1 MRYISSTNPAY
12 ALLRKLLLMLCCL
25 PFAGK
30 AGDPQHLF
38 SNKSTTNAQIVRT
51 WLFTQAGSMADGN
64 AVVYGPQY
72 SNTVDIW
79 DAMKMTNP
87 GENFGLLRQGY
98 TLAIEARQPVSSD
111 TMFFKMTNLGAT
123 NYKLK
128 IVHEGM
134 QAVTNATCQ
143 LVDNYL
149 NTHTPVSYND
159 TTYISVPLTSDPA
172 SRAQNRLML
181 VYKPVGLVIL
191 PVSFLSFEVLNM
203 PDKEVKLNWSV
214 KNETEILNY
223 SVEKSEKGDDFYS
236 VGSIL
241 PYNNQIGNATYSFQQ
256 KLTAGPIHYYRIK
269 AKSKSGKEEL
279 TKIIQLS
286 ITKSAAGINI
296 FPNPVVG
303 KNVQVDYIS
312 GVPGKISVQ
321 LTNAFGKPIYQQNL
335 INTSAGTK
343 LQLPLPNNT
352 PAGIYYLRV
361 TAGDG
366 TVVQQQILLL

>member
-1 MRYISSTNPAY
+1 MRYLSFTNPGY
-12 ALLRKLLLMLCCL
+12 ALLHKLLLIICCL

-30 AGDPQHLF
+30 AGEPQHLF

-72 SNTVDIW
+72 SNTVDVW

-87 GENFGLLRQGY
+87 GENFGLLRHGY
-98 TLAIEARQPVSSD
+98 TLAVEARQPVSSD

-134 QAVTNATCQ
+134 QAVTNATCE

-159 TTYISVPLTSDPA
+159 TTYIAVPLTSDPA
-172 SRAQNRLML
+172 SRVQNRLML

-191 PVSFLSFEVLNM
+191 PVSFLSFEVLNVQ
-203 PDKEVKLNWSV
+203 DNEVKLNWSV
-214 KNETEILNY
+214 TNETDILNY
-223 SVEKSEKGDDFYS
+223 SIETSEKGDNFYA
-236 VGSIL
+236 VGSIS
-241 PYNNQIGNATYSFQQ
+241 PYNNQLGNAAYSFKQ
-256 KLTAGPIHYYRIK
+256 KLAAGPIHYYRIR

-286 ITKSAAGINI
+286 INKSAACINI
-296 FPNPVVG
+296 FPNPVVD
-303 KNVQVDYIS
+303 KNVQVNYTS
-312 GVPGKISVQ
+312 GVAGKLMLQV
-321 LTNAFGKPIYQQNL
+321 TDAFGKPVYQQQF
-335 INTSAGTK
+335 IQTTAGTK
-343 LQLPLPNNT
+343 LQVPLQNST
-352 PAGIYYLRV
+352 PAGIYYLRI
-361 TAGDG
+361 TAQDG
-366 TVVQQQILLL
+366 SFIQQQMLVL